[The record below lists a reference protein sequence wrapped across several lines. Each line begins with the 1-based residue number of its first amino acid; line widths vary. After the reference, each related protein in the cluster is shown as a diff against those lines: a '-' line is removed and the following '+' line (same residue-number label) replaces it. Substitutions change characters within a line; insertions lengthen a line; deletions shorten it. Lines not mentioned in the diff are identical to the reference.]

1 MSIWTEAAASLS
13 DITMDDVVY
22 LKLPRPR
29 PDLVGRAA
37 RIAVSDLYEAL
48 PADLRDSALM
58 NSRIRPLLP
67 GIRMAG
73 PADTARCAP
82 HDNLMMHKA
91 LLLAQGGDVL
101 VVDGGEPSGAQ
112 WGYLAAVYANK
123 KELAGVVVEGCIRD
137 ADALIADRCAVWLR
151 EISPA
156 HPTKKGPGAVNA
168 PVRCGGVLVYPGD
181 LVCADGDAVLVVPQY
196 HLETTIL
203 AAEARA
209 KNETMAV
216 KAIEAGQS
224 LFEIHDLGSA
234 FEASNTRVIDAAWVD
249 EHGRSR

>member
-1 MSIWTEAAASLS
+1 M
-13 DITMDDVVY
+13 TMDGVVY

-29 PDLVGRAA
+29 PDLVARAA

-73 PADTARCAP
+73 PAVTARCAP
-82 HDNLMMHKA
+82 GDNLMMHKA
-91 LLLAQGGDVL
+91 LLLAQRGDVL

-112 WGYLAAVYANK
+112 WGYLAAVYAKK

-137 ADALIADRCAVWLR
+137 ADALVADRSPVWFR

-156 HPTKKGPGAVNA
+156 HPTKKGPGAVNV
-168 PVRCGGVLVYPGD
+168 PVRCGDVLVHPGD
-181 LVCADGDAVLVVPQY
+181 LVCADGDGVLVVPQRA
-196 HLETTIL
+196 LEAAIL
-203 AAEARA
+203 ASEARA
-209 KNETMAV
+209 EHETMAV
-216 KAIEAGQS
+216 KAIEAGRS
-224 LFEIHDLGSA
+224 LFEVHELGSA
-234 FEASNTRVIDAAWVD
+234 FEASRPRVIDAAWVD
-249 EHGRSR
+249 EHDLTSPTSDPAD